1 MVVRAS
7 GDVLERDLERH
18 FSNICKKLGLITLKL
33 NVRYTRGWPDRV
45 VILPD
50 KRVLWVELKTLTG
63 KVSALQARVHLDLN
77 LMRHDVLILR
87 TKQEITDALMDAARI
102 SKESS

>member
-18 FSNICKKLGLITLKL
+18 FSNTCKKLGLITLKL

-45 VILPD
+45 VVLPD

-77 LMRHDVLILR
+77 SMRHDVLILR

>member
-1 MVVRAS
+1 MVDRAN
-7 GDVLERDLERH
+7 GNVLERDLERH
-18 FSNICKKLGLITLKL
+18 FSNTCKKLGLMSLKL

-45 VILPD
+45 VILPNHQ
-50 KRVLWVELKTLTG
+50 VLWVELKTLTG
-63 KVSALQARVHLDLN
+63 KVSALQTKVHLDLFS
-77 LMRHDVLILR
+77 MRHNVLILR